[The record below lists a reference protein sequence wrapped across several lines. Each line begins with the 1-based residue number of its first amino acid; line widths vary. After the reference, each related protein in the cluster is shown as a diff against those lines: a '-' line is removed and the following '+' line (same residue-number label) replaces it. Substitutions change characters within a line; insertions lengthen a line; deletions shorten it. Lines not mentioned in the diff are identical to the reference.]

1 MIRVMLPHDPVKH
14 LEHRLE
20 LDRTVHDGERTF
32 SKGGAE
38 PPDRCPLGG
47 LSGPNHNGGRA
58 VLEPA
63 EELQDPLPG
72 GLTLTVIEGDAKIH
86 DRDVN
91 GVLLEQ
97 ISRLVGRSHP
107 ETVDPERLE
116 EAWKLVS
123 EVLLLPPAVA
133 EHEPQTLPGRFLIR
147 CGRGLGH
154 AQEGAS
160 TVPAGG
166 AAPPAQNPS

>member
-1 MIRVMLPHDPVKH
+1 MIRVMLSNDPVQH

-38 PPDRCPLGG
+38 TPDRCPLGG
-47 LSGPNHNGGRA
+47 LSGPDHDGGRA

-63 EELQDPLPG
+63 EELKDPLAG
-72 GLTLTVIEGDAKIH
+72 RLTLTVIEGDAKIH

-91 GVLLEQ
+91 RVLLKQ
-97 ISRLVGRSHP
+97 LGGLVGRSHP
-107 ETVDPERLE
+107 EAVDPERLE
-116 EAWKLVS
+116 EAGKLVS

-133 EHEPQTLPGRFLIR
+133 EHEPQTLPGCILIR
-147 CGRGLGH
+147 CGRSL
-154 AQEGAS
+154 
-160 TVPAGG
+160 
-166 AAPPAQNPS
+166 